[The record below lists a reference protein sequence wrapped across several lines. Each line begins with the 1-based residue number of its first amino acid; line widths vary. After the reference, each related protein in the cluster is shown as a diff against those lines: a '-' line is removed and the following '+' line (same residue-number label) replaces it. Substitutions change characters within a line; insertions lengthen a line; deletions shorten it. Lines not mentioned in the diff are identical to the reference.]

1 VLTRSGC
8 DALQLISSDQLLR
21 DVDHFVD
28 EYGLSEHRD
37 LFKRG
42 ALVARDPMSRETLM
56 ALPDEEKEALVY
68 ETNHK

>member
-1 VLTRSGC
+1 M
-8 DALQLISSDQLLR
+8 LR
-21 DVDHFVD
+21 DVDQFVD